1 MAKRYIACP
10 YCWGKIRDSAIKCMY
25 CKKWLNT
32 EKNPNYDVQDK
43 NESKHVEN
51 INKVENRTTI
61 NKNEAPYTNNK
72 SILWRILWFQAI
84 CLLWALVN
92 IL

>member
-10 YCWGKIRDSAIKCMY
+10 FCWGKIKDSAIKCMY

-32 EKNPNYDVQDK
+32 EENPNYDVQDK

-51 INKVENRTTI
+51 ITKVENRT
-61 NKNEAPYTNNK
+61 NNNDVQYTNNK
-72 SILWRILWFQAI
+72 SILWRIIWFQII
-84 CLLWALVN
+84 CILWALVN